1 MADLKNPFGSFSDYQ
16 SGRQAVVKPNDFIND
31 AGNELDALSQSAFNG
46 STAELRDPV
55 KYRQTSIMAIIMLVI
70 FWPAGLCLILRRR
83 RQWLVSNKLAL
94 VIMSWVLFSTFMIF
108 FILPTFVYETN
119 NDDEQHVVDQ
129 QADKLR
135 QEHDYLINVDQPL
148 TDEQADKLRQEHDYL
163 INVDQPLT
171 DEHLTV
177 DCNLQV
183 IEKNSDYENYDGE
196 YDELQ
201 CAPAIITGVYA
212 PTDRTYL
219 TSDSIFGS
227 TKLTDGEDGK
237 FTLRVTPDMTIHS
250 YDWGKSSLNYDD
262 IELAYGSDNS
272 IDADLLLHD
281 LDLPGAIVGRRLTI
295 EFKLTDADKQLLEQY
310 HQRYLQYQQLRSDS
324 EARQY
329 S

>member
-31 AGNELDALSQSAFNG
+31 AGNELVSRIDTAFNG

-148 TDEQADKLRQEHDYL
+148 TDE
-163 INVDQPLT
+163 
-171 DEHLTV
+171 HLTV

-237 FTLRVTPDMTIHS
+237 FTLRANTDMTIHS

-272 IDADLLLHD
+272 IDAYLLLHD
-281 LDLPGAIVGRRLTI
+281 LDLSGAIVGRRLTI

-310 HQRYLQYQQLRSDS
+310 HQRYLQYQQLRSDN

>member
-1 MADLKNPFGSFSDYQ
+1 MADLKNPFGNFSDYQ
-16 SGRQAVVKPNDFIND
+16 SGRQAVVKPNDFIDD
-31 AGNELDALSQSAFNG
+31 AGNELVSRINAAFNG
-46 STAELRDPV
+46 STVELRDPV
-55 KYRQTSIMAIIMLVI
+55 KYRQTSIMTIIMLVI
-70 FWPAGLCLILRRR
+70 FWPAGLCLIMRRR

-119 NDDEQHVVDQ
+119 NDDEQRVVDQ
-129 QADKLR
+129 QADELR
-135 QEHDYLINVDQPL
+135 QKYDYLINVDQPL
-148 TDEQADKLRQEHDYL
+148 A
-163 INVDQPLT
+163 

-177 DCNLQV
+177 DYNLQV
-183 IEKNSDYENYDGE
+183 IEKNSDYESYDGE

-201 CAPAIITGVYA
+201 CAPAIITGVYT

-237 FTLRVTPDMTIHS
+237 FTLRANTDMTIHN

-272 IDADLLLHD
+272 IDAYLLLHD

-310 HQRYLQYQQLRSDS
+310 HQRYLQYQQLRSDN

>member
-31 AGNELDALSQSAFNG
+31 AGNELVSRINAAFNG

-83 RQWLVSNKLAL
+83 RQWLASNKLAL

-119 NDDEQHVVDQ
+119 NDDEQHVIDQ

-148 TDEQADKLRQEHDYL
+148 TDER
-163 INVDQPLT
+163 
-171 DEHLTV
+171 LTV

-183 IEKNSDYENYDGE
+183 IEDSSNYESYDGE

-201 CAPAIITGVYA
+201 CAPAIITGAYA

-227 TKLTDGEDGK
+227 TRLTDGEDGK
-237 FTLRVTPDMTIHS
+237 FTLRANTDMTIHN

-310 HQRYLQYQQLRSDS
+310 HQRYLQYQQLLSDN

>member
-16 SGRQAVVKPNDFIND
+16 SGRQAVVKPNDFIDD
-31 AGNELDALSQSAFNG
+31 AGNELVSRINTAFNG
-46 STAELRDPV
+46 GTAELRDPV
-55 KYRQTSIMAIIMLVI
+55 KYQQTSIMAIIMLVV

-148 TDEQADKLRQEHDYL
+148 TDER
-163 INVDQPLT
+163 
-171 DEHLTV
+171 LTV

-237 FTLRVTPDMTIHS
+237 FTLRVTPDMTIHN
-250 YDWGKSSLNYDD
+250 YDWGKSSLNCDD

-310 HQRYLQYQQLRSDS
+310 HQRYLQYQQLRSDN

>member
-16 SGRQAVVKPNDFIND
+16 SGRQAVVKPNDFIDD
-31 AGNELDALSQSAFNG
+31 AGNELVSRINTAFNG
-46 STAELRDPV
+46 GTAELRDPV
-55 KYRQTSIMAIIMLVI
+55 KYQQTSIMAIIMLVV

-119 NDDEQHVVDQ
+119 NDGEQHVVDQ

-135 QEHDYLINVDQPL
+135 QEHGYLINVDQPL
-148 TDEQADKLRQEHDYL
+148 TDER
-163 INVDQPLT
+163 
-171 DEHLTV
+171 LTV

-237 FTLRVTPDMTIHS
+237 FTLRVTTDMAIHN

-272 IDADLLLHD
+272 VDVDLLLHD
-281 LDLPGAIVGRRLTI
+281 LDLPGAIVCRRLTI

-310 HQRYLQYQQLRSDS
+310 HQRYLQYQQLRSDN

>member
-1 MADLKNPFGSFSDYQ
+1 MADLKNPFGNFSDYQ

-31 AGNELDALSQSAFNG
+31 AGNELVSRINTAFNG

-55 KYRQTSIMAIIMLVI
+55 KYRQTSIMVIIMLVI

-108 FILPTFVYETN
+108 FILPTFVYETD

-135 QEHDYLINVDQPL
+135 QKY
-148 TDEQADKLRQEHDYL
+148 DYL

-237 FTLRVTPDMTIHS
+237 FTLRVTPDMTIHN

-310 HQRYLQYQQLRSDS
+310 HQRYLQYQQLRSDN